1 MTIIIFLYGLL
12 IGSFVNVCIYRIAKE
27 ENIVFPSSHCPKC
40 KTSLKC
46 YDNIPVI
53 SYFILVGK
61 CRYCKSK
68 ISPQYP
74 LIEISNA
81 TIYLLLFYK
90 FNFMVDF
97 IFYSMIFSIL
107 IIIAMIDLKEMIIP
121 DSLVMSILILSIL
134 HKLINYILNKTPINL
149 LVCIGGMV
157 LAGGLFILI
166 ILISKGG
173 MGGGDVA
180 LIGALGF
187 ILGIRKILLTIFLSF
202 ILGAIISIILLIGK
216 IKGKSDPIP
225 FGPFII
231 LGFIIS
237 LFLGEQLINWYI
249 GSFIFKV

>member
-1 MTIIIFLYGLL
+1 
-12 IGSFVNVCIYRIAKE
+12 
-27 ENIVFPSSHCPKC
+27 
-40 KTSLKC
+40 
-46 YDNIPVI
+46 
-53 SYFILVGK
+53 
-61 CRYCKSK
+61 
-68 ISPQYP
+68 
-74 LIEISNA
+74 
-81 TIYLLLFYK
+81 
-90 FNFMVDF
+90 
-97 IFYSMIFSIL
+97 
-107 IIIAMIDLKEMIIP
+107 MIDLKEMIIP

-149 LVCIGGMV
+149 LVSIVGMV

-237 LFLGEQLINWYI
+237 LFLGEELINWYI
-249 GSFIFKV
+249 GSFIFKI